1 MTESSQLTQEKPH
14 NRQRHGWWLG
24 LLVLALGV
32 APLLSAYATS
42 LAQEAPAAELEA
54 AAFNGPTT
62 SSPITMSQDEQF
74 IWVVNPDDG
83 SVSVLGD
90 LDTNPRVL
98 RTIRNVGREPQAIA
112 LDTGVR
118 AYVVSPP
125 DNGVTVLRVTSTNP
139 FNAVVE
145 KRLTTG
151 AEPWNIVASPDGSRI
166 FVANSGQDTITVIRT
181 DNQTIVGSV
190 NLKTSACNVDDQNRH
205 FQPRGLAVTED
216 NLRLY
221 VARFLSFTKPGGVQA
236 DDLGKEGVVCQLNIP
251 ANITGLPTVANVV
264 RIAPMETGFRIDKDR
279 DGVPDATFA
288 YPNQMQSIVIRGNQ
302 AFLPNIAASPSGPL
316 RFNVDTQAFVNV
328 IDNAATGAPADAP
341 GKSINMHLGARV
353 PEAGKERLFF
363 SNPWAIAFT
372 TQSGDGNAYAVSAGS
387 DLLVKLNV
395 DGDGDLS
402 FTGGVSTTTYIDLNN
417 PDDLAT
423 SGRNAGKNPLG
434 IVIRGDKAYTMNYI
448 SRNVSV
454 VDLNSDSVERVIRTT
469 ALPPPGSDDEQL
481 QVGKEIFFSSRGV
494 FDGGKVNR
502 LSSEGWQNCAS
513 CHFAGLG
520 DGNIWSFAAGPRKS
534 VPMNGT
540 WSPHNPDDQRLLNYS
555 AIFDEVQDFELN
567 IRNVSGPGPVSPG
580 PPPVLNP
587 NHGLIISDTGNINAA
602 PAAVAPFLP
611 IANANRQQVTVTLP
625 DSDTAWPALDA
636 MKEWVRFAIR
646 TPEGKLTT
654 AQLPAGNTTGGL
666 NPADVNAGRRLFF
679 RAGCHECHGGTK
691 WTTSHKDFVSPPA
704 ADRVATEAGVAGV
717 VGAQFMPEF
726 LRDIK
731 SFALGTTANPIGNNV
746 GAEEKNDVGVTALGK
761 DHNGDGKGEG
771 FNTPSLLG
779 IYMLQP
785 FYHNGACETLAC
797 VVSNV
802 DHRTAGLRPGQNDPL
817 QGAAAQAQLVAWLE
831 TLDADTPFP
840 VNLSID
846 RHDIFLDPP
855 RVIKGETVTIGANV
869 KLFGTKADLADLL
882 SDLGLSVI
890 TVRFQADPGLPSAD
904 VTITADSFNQDFG
917 QAVITTTWS
926 VPANANNATVRV
938 TIDPGNQVV
947 EENKTDNTA
956 ARPIRL
962 RNPAPDRAPPTVTQ
976 VLLSDDDP
984 FNDNDAITVSRTV
997 KVKFRAE
1004 DNVGLQSYCVV
1015 GYRYNVARRFWEPL
1029 SCTFRPLPTPE
1040 ADGSFIV
1047 EETFHPTAGVIYALV
1062 WVRDTSG
1069 NISRRANFD
1078 VISYVPSGPIPLNR
1092 NNVIVL
1098 RIPLGEG
1105 QEEVLSFTP
1114 LAGDVDVAVF
1124 DDFRNPNANR
1134 IALSANNGPV
1144 CEEVTLSGPG
1154 NFQVEARAVVNS
1166 LVEIK
1171 LEPCADGFVRA
1182 AADTEATGIHAG
1194 PEKPIVAGPP
1204 ALRTEVEDEVEDE
1217 DGAGKLFLPLVRN

>member
-1 MTESSQLTQEKPH
+1 MTESSQLAQEKPG
-14 NRQRHGWWLG
+14 NRQRHVWWLG
-24 LLVLALGV
+24 ILVLALAV

-42 LAQEAPAAELEA
+42 LAQEAPAADLAA

-62 SSPITMSQDEQF
+62 SSPIAMSQDEQF

-90 LDTNPRVL
+90 LDTNPRVV

-125 DNGVTVLRVTSTNP
+125 DNGVAVLRVTNTNP
-139 FNAVVE
+139 FNAVIE

-190 NLKTSACNVDDQNRH
+190 DLKSSDCNVDDQNRH

-216 NLRLY
+216 NTRLY

-236 DDLGKEGVVCQLNIP
+236 DDLGKEGVVCQLDIP
-251 ANITGLPTVANVV
+251 ATITELPTVGSVV
-264 RIAPMETGFRIDKDR
+264 RIDPMETGFRIDRDR
-279 DGVPDATFA
+279 DGTPDATSA

-328 IDNAATGAPADAP
+328 IDNAATGTPADAP
-341 GKSINMHLGARV
+341 DKSINMHLGARV
-353 PEAGKERLFF
+353 PEPDKERVFF

-372 TQSGDGNAYAVSAGS
+372 TPSGDGAAYAVSAGS

-395 DGDGDLS
+395 DGDGALS
-402 FTGGVSTTTYIDLNN
+402 FTGGVSTTTHIDLNN
-417 PDDLAT
+417 PAEPAT

-434 IVIRGDKAYTMNYI
+434 IVIRGDKAFTMNYI

-454 VDLNSDSVERVIRTT
+454 VDLTSDSVERVIRTT
-469 ALPPPGSDDEQL
+469 ALPPSGSDDEQL
-481 QVGKEIFFSSRGV
+481 LVGKEIFFSSRGV

-520 DGNIWSFAAGPRKS
+520 DGNIWSFGAGPRKS

-567 IRNVSGPGPVSPG
+567 IRNVSGPGPVSAG
-580 PPPVLNP
+580 PPPILSP
-587 NHGLIISDTGNINAA
+587 NHGLIISDTGNIDAA
-602 PAAVAPFLP
+602 PAVVAPFLP
-611 IANANRQQVTVTLP
+611 IANAGRQQLTVTLP
-625 DSDTAWPALDA
+625 DSDTPWPALDA

-654 AQLPAGNTTGGL
+654 TQLPVGNTTGGL
-666 NPADVNAGRRLFF
+666 EPTEVSAGRSLFF

-691 WTTSHKDFVSPPA
+691 WTNSSKDFDSPPA
-704 ADRVATEAGVAGV
+704 ADRIATEAGAAGV

-731 SFALGTTANPIGNNV
+731 SFALGTAENPIGNNV
-746 GAEEKNDVGVTALGK
+746 GAEEKNDGGLTALGK
-761 DHNGDGKGEG
+761 DHNEDGKGEG

-785 FYHNGACETLAC
+785 YYHNGACETLAC

-802 DHRTAGLRPGQNDPL
+802 DHRTAGLKEGQSDPL
-817 QGAAAQAQLVAWLE
+817 ESATAQAQLVSWLE

-846 RHDIFLDPP
+846 AHDIFIDPP

-882 SDLGLSVI
+882 SDLGVSGI
-890 TVRFQADPGLPSAD
+890 TVRIQADPGLPAAD
-904 VTITADSFNQDFG
+904 VTIAAAAFNQDFG
-917 QAVITTTWS
+917 QAVVTATWD
-926 VPANANNATVRV
+926 VPTSGSGATVTV
-938 TIDPGNQVV
+938 TVDPDDQIV
-947 EENKTDNTA
+947 EEDKDDNSA
-956 ARPIRL
+956 SRQVRL
-962 RNPAPDRAPPTVTQ
+962 RNPAPDRTPPTVTA
-976 VLLSDDDP
+976 VFLSDDDP
-984 FNDNDAITVSRTV
+984 FNDNDAITVSRNV
-997 KVKFRAE
+997 QVKFRAE

-1029 SCTFRPLPTPE
+1029 RCTFRPLPEPE
-1040 ADGSFIV
+1040 DDGSFIV
-1047 EETFHPTAGVIYALV
+1047 EEEFHPTAGVIYALV

-1069 NISRRANFD
+1069 NISRQAGFD
-1078 VISYVPSGPIPLNR
+1078 VISYIPSGPIPLSR

-1098 RIPLGEG
+1098 RIPLGDG
-1105 QEEVLSFTP
+1105 QEQVLSFTP

-1124 DDFRNPNANR
+1124 DDFRNPNATR

-1154 NFQVEARAVVNS
+1154 RFQVEARAIVNS

-1171 LEPCADGFVRA
+1171 LEPCTDEIVRA
-1182 AADTEATGIHAG
+1182 AAGAEPTGIHQG

-1204 ALRTEVEDEVEDE
+1204 ALRNAVEDEVEDDE
-1217 DGAGKLFLPLVRN
+1217 EGDLLYLPIVTR